1 MFPKLESACLK
12 TIQPLDRTFM
22 IFCSEVF
29 NDHGRAVTITD
40 PPWALEERFVTA
52 FWWATARAN
61 GQAVIRKK
69 AEGAAHRRVT
79 QNFDPCIFF
88 QKFWGWG
95 KLQNQTRP
103 YFFHGIVFLR
113 KSCGQISISKD
124 IFRNKWK
131 FLWFSSNQQ
140 SYHSKDFKI
149 IILISDLYFWN
160 IQLPVL
166 NRKVFYKI

>member
-52 FWWATARAN
+52 FWWAVARAN
-61 GQAVIRKK
+61 GQSVIRKK

-79 QNFDPCIFF
+79 QNFDP
-88 QKFWGWG
+88 WYEGW
-95 KLQNQTRP
+95 L
-103 YFFHGIVFLR
+103 
-113 KSCGQISISKD
+113 
-124 IFRNKWK
+124 
-131 FLWFSSNQQ
+131 FLW
-140 SYHSKDFKI
+140 
-149 IILISDLYFWN
+149 
-160 IQLPVL
+160 
-166 NRKVFYKI
+166 